1 MKLTKKEKWIIHKI
15 RDLEKSD
22 LTTQVLDQPIEEL
35 AEEVIK
41 EIDQDFNQAIWKEG
55 LRNRNRSGLGS
66 RLKLYTDDGQIQVKR
81 LKDGSF
87 KIRDH
92 TDRTWFIDEP
102 ERAIKIIK
110 LNYPKITGVDL

>member
-1 MKLTKKEKWIIHKI
+1 MELTKKEKWIIRKI

-22 LTTQVLDQPIEEL
+22 LSTQILDQPIEEL
-35 AEEVIK
+35 AEQAVK
-41 EIDQDFNQAIWKEG
+41 EIDEDFDQAIWKQG
-55 LRNRNRSGLGS
+55 IRNRNRSGLGT

-87 KIRDH
+87 EIEDQNYRI
-92 TDRTWFIDEP
+92 WYADEP
-102 ERAIKIIK
+102 ERAIRIIQ